1 MRTEISLNNP
11 GDYKLLKRLG
21 MIRKFK
27 TYLANKLLKEAYNI
41 INPLSHETNK
51 KL

>member
-11 GDYKLLKRLG
+11 GDVKLLKRLG
-21 MIRKFK
+21 MITEFK
-27 TYLANKLLKEAYNI
+27 KYLADKLLKEAYNL
-41 INPLSHETNK
+41 INRPSHETNQ

>member
-11 GDYKLLKRLG
+11 SDYKLLKRLG
-21 MIRKFK
+21 MITEFK
-27 TYLANKLLKEAYNI
+27 KYLADKLLKEAYSL
-41 INPLSHETNK
+41 INPPSHETNQ

>member
-1 MRTEISLNNP
+1 MRTEMSLNNP

-27 TYLANKLLKEAYNI
+27 KHLEDKLLKEAYNI
-41 INPLSHETNK
+41 INKPTNQ
-51 KL
+51 

>member
-11 GDYKLLKRLG
+11 GDVKLLKRLG
-21 MIRKFK
+21 MITKFK
-27 TYLANKLLKEAYNI
+27 KYLADKLLKEAYSI
-41 INPLSHETNK
+41 INQPSHETNK